1 MSEKATRHPF
11 DGWVADSLGESNAK
25 AFAADTVVTVYGVDP
40 GGSTEPASGVDA
52 QVRTT
57 PTLYFRG
64 VEIPASEHDEW
75 TVRGVR
81 YEQEGPAAV
90 WRSPATGRVAGTV
103 IRLKGR
109 TG

>member
-1 MSEKATRHPF
+1 MSEKAIRHPF
-11 DGWVADSLGESNAK
+11 DGWVSDSLGESNAK
-25 AFAADTVVTVYGVDP
+25 TFAADQVLRVDGVDP
-40 GGSTEPASGVDA
+40 GGSAEPAAGVDV

-64 VEIPASEHDEW
+64 VEVSASEHDEW

-81 YEQEGPAAV
+81 FEQEGPAAV
-90 WRSPATGRVAGTV
+90 WRSPSSGRIAGTV